1 MVAAPPGFAAH
12 RNHDLPG
19 AVSRVIWILFA
30 MLGIILLAGLVM
42 LYVAYPHR
50 GEEVPNAPW
59 VGDAMRK
66 GVNLL
71 PTLDNQSDE
80 QKYDTRPREKL
91 RH

>member
-1 MVAAPPGFAAH
+1 MI
-12 RNHDLPG
+12 
-19 AVSRVIWILFA
+19 SILLA
-30 MLGIILLAGLVM
+30 MLGIVLLAGLVV

-71 PTLDNQSDE
+71 PTLDNQTDE
-80 QKYDTRPREKL
+80 QKYDARPREKQ
-91 RH
+91 HH